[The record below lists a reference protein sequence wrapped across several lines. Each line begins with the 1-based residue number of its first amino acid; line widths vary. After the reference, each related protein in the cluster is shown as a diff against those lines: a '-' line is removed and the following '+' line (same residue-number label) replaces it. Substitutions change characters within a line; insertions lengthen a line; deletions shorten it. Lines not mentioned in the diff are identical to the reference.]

1 MSSKD
6 FNIAQIL
13 SGRSRA
19 ELKPANTSKNYM
31 PGQVTLDEWV
41 IWKEDIRNRL
51 QESKE
56 NFVVIG
62 YRLKQIRDTEAYRQ
76 EGYGSVTEFAQAEY
90 GLTPTYT
97 SRFININDKY
107 SVGGNSMELA
117 EEYRGY
123 SYSVLCE
130 MLTLN
135 DVQMEQVV
143 PGMTVREIREIK
155 QEERQQEEEVL
166 ELDDEEPE
174 ESRESMTENRMYEDA
189 GRQQETKE
197 TTELFATSQMKEE
210 WKEPKKEPKPIEL
223 PPADAVYMLRIS
235 RRQKEEILGGLRFLI
250 LKKKNPYRVGNTLVL
265 EEYVNSEATGESI
278 TVEVTYLEDES
289 GGIEP
294 GWCVLQISEK

>member
-31 PGQVTLDEWV
+31 PGQVTLDEWM

-97 SRFININDKY
+97 SRFMKINDKY
-107 SVGGNSMELA
+107 SVGGNSMELE

-130 MLTLN
+130 MLTLD

-155 QEERQQEEEVL
+155 QEERQQEEVL

-174 ESRESMTENRMYEDA
+174 ENRESMAENRMCEDI

-197 TTELFATSQMKEE
+197 TTEPFATSQMEEE

-223 PPADAVYMLRIS
+223 PPADAVYTLRIS
-235 RRQKEEILGGLRFLI
+235 RRQKEEILRGLRFLI

-278 TVEVTYLEDES
+278 TVEITYLEDES

-294 GWCVLQISEK
+294 GWCVIQIGEK

>member
-31 PGQVTLDEWV
+31 PGQVTLDEWI

-97 SRFININDKY
+97 SRFMNINDKY

-130 MLTLN
+130 MLTLD
-135 DVQMEQVV
+135 DVQMEQVM

-155 QEERQQEEEVL
+155 QEKQQEEVL

-174 ESRESMTENRMYEDA
+174 ESQESMAENRMCEDI

-197 TTELFATSQMKEE
+197 TAEAFATSQIEKE

-223 PPADAVYMLRIS
+223 PPADAVYTLRIS

-265 EEYVNSEATGESI
+265 EEYVNSEPTGESLAAEI
-278 TVEVTYLEDES
+278 TYLEDES

-294 GWCVLQISEK
+294 GWCVIQLGEMD

>member
-76 EGYGSVTEFAQAEY
+76 EGYGSVSEFAQAEY

-97 SRFININDKY
+97 SRFMNINDKY

-117 EEYRGY
+117 EEYKGY

-130 MLTLN
+130 MLTLDN
-135 DVQMEQVV
+135 VQMEQVV

-155 QEERQQEEEVL
+155 QEKQQEEVL

-174 ESRESMTENRMYEDA
+174 ENQESMAESRMYEDA

-197 TTELFATSQMKEE
+197 TTEAFATSQMEEE

-223 PPADAVYMLRIS
+223 PPADAVYTLRIS
-235 RRQKEEILGGLRFLI
+235 RRQKEEILDGLRFLI

-265 EEYVNSEATGESI
+265 EEYVNSEPTGESI
-278 TVEVTYLEDES
+278 TVEVTHMEDES

-294 GWCVLQISEK
+294 GWCVIQLGEMD

>member
-31 PGQVTLDEWV
+31 PGQVTLDEWM

-97 SRFININDKY
+97 SRFMNINDKY

-130 MLTLN
+130 MLTLD

-155 QEERQQEEEVL
+155 QERQQEEVL

-174 ESRESMTENRMYEDA
+174 ENRESMAENRMYEDA

-197 TTELFATSQMKEE
+197 TAEAFATSQMKEE

-223 PPADAVYMLRIS
+223 PPADAVYTLRIS